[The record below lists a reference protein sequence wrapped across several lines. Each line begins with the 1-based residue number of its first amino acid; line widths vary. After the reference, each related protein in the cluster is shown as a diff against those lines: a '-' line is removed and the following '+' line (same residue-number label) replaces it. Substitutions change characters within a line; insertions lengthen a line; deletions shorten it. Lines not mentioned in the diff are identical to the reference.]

1 MEGYM
6 PPVII
11 GAVIAMGA
19 AYAATIGFISMTAA
33 LVIGALATA
42 AGSLLTKVPS
52 FSDYASQAEQ
62 KQVLRSSK
70 ASMTRI
76 YGRTQT
82 SGVLFFA
89 EEQGGEQ
96 EKGEWVHLAIAV
108 AAHELDAV
116 ESVLLGDAEIGTYG
130 EYASWELHNN
140 RATCDP
146 FLLAS
151 CASWKDDMVGVGIAW
166 LRVSLQFDAT
176 KFPSGIPNIKAT
188 VRGAKVYDPRDQL
201 MKWSSNAALVILDY
215 YRTVLGVPDSDLDW
229 DQFKSAANICD
240 ERVLTAAGTYESRY
254 SVSGKFELTEAPA
267 KILESLHDACAGAP
281 TFTGGKHGILVGA
294 YYGPAL
300 DEIHDHQLAG
310 DVKIVPETA
319 MRDRTNTITGTFVD
333 PGQNYSETDYP
344 SVSVAEW
351 VEEDGGEV
359 TSDLN
364 QRFVSSAYQAQRL
377 ANIKLR
383 RLRIGR
389 TLTLPMNYSGF
400 AYRPGSYI
408 KLYIPALGIMGHEF
422 RVNKFEFSVKS
433 GITLTVREEPA
444 DVWADAIGQ
453 VMIVPPLTNLP
464 TGGPAAPD
472 ALSYATEVIGDA
484 VQGVLSWRNA
494 GSQIAYNQ
502 VVVSRAG
509 EPVLT
514 IQVPGESCR
523 LTGLASGLY
532 LAQVTA
538 VAVNGGHSASAGISF
553 TIAVPALPQSI
564 EVTPSNWSL
573 ELRPVYAGGQSFGT
587 LCEWWWSTVDVPLAE
602 VEAKATRLG
611 LAAYLVHSGLQPD
624 TQYHYW
630 LRSVNAYG
638 KSALMPVT
646 GKTSFDAASVIAVLD
661 NQIGGAQLREELRT
675 EIAKIADLTTGSESL
690 QASLDQVQI
699 SLTALDAREQQ
710 VNNLLE
716 HAQTQLGDNY
726 LNVSLMT
733 ERLRQQ
739 INTYNL
745 DFQDFRD
752 AVFSVDPQ
760 TGQITMDAVNAV
772 RSELGASIST
782 VSQHLDAVEAVVKTC
797 VTRAELSAD
806 FERLTLVEQQIDGI
820 QGALVQ
826 TASKS
831 EVTAVSDTVSQ
842 VQQTLDATNT
852 ALTQKAAQS
861 QVDAQG
867 QRLTSAEQKIVANTS
882 ATTATAERIEQV
894 KAQLEQADQTIASSI
909 TLLEQSIATEKQAS
923 ALRFSQ
929 MEAAIDGQNG
939 AISELQQVITGDG
952 STLASKFENLTA
964 SADQVAEAALS
975 AALAGAKA
983 DIEQRKAAGS
993 IRREQ
998 SAMAGEQ
1005 EAQAKTLEQ
1014 LMATLQTVNAE
1025 LSAQIIN
1032 EQTTRTTAVE
1042 SLAQQLSTLDA
1053 AYKQADQQVSASI
1066 QEESTSRA
1074 NADGALS
1081 SRIDTAQAKAD
1092 SAAAAVQSESTAR
1105 ANADGAL
1112 SSRIDTAQAKAD
1124 SASAAVQS
1132 ESTARANADGALS
1145 SRIDTAQA
1153 KADSAAAAVQSES
1166 TARANADGALSSR
1179 IDTAQAKADGASA
1192 AVQTVSQA
1200 QASTAG
1206 ALSALWATK
1215 AQINGQGGGFGLS
1228 VTMAADGSVMTSFLI
1243 DADVFAVLS
1252 RATGVASTIHP
1263 FVVKNGIVY
1272 INKAV
1277 LDSADINSLVANYIT
1292 VTELVGLNIKGSTIS
1307 GTDIIG
1313 GSLNIGAGK
1322 AIINSAGK
1330 ATLQDADVTGKIT
1343 ATSGSMKNLTI
1354 EESCTILGTVYAK
1367 NIVGDIV
1374 TVIPLEHGVSNVI
1387 TAVDIDRTA
1396 YFDGT
1401 VFSSEGTT
1409 SASIYVNGS
1418 LVNNVVC
1425 DIPTGWKPRLKSIS
1439 YYYQIP
1445 KNTQVTFAVNKA
1457 IERQGDISAK
1467 VTIYKK

>member
-1 MEGYM
+1 M

-89 EEQGGEQ
+89 EEQAGEQ
-96 EKGEWVHLAIAV
+96 ENGEWVHLAIAV

-146 FLLAS
+146 FLLEN

-166 LRVSLQFDAT
+166 LRVSLKFDAT

-188 VRGAKVYDPRDQL
+188 VRGAKIYDPRDQL

-215 YRTVLGVPDSDLDW
+215 YRTALGVPDSDLDW
-229 DQFKSAANICD
+229 DQFKAAANICD
-240 ERVLTAAGTYESRY
+240 EQVLTAAGTYEARY

-267 KILESLHDACAGAP
+267 KILEALHDACAGAP

-333 PGQNYSETDYP
+333 AEQNYSETDYP

-359 TSDLN
+359 ASDLN
-364 QRFVSSAYQAQRL
+364 QRFVTSSYQAQRL

-400 AYRPGSYI
+400 AYRPGAYI
-408 KLYIPALGIMGHEF
+408 RLYIPALGISGHEF
-422 RVNKFEFSVKS
+422 RVNKFEFSPKN

-444 DVWADAIGQ
+444 EVWADAVGQ
-453 VMIVPPLTNLP
+453 VMVVPPLTNLP

-502 VVVSRAG
+502 VVVSRDG

-553 TIAVPALPQSI
+553 TIAVPALPQSVT
-564 EVTPSNWSL
+564 VTPSNWSL

-638 KSALMPVT
+638 KSALMAVT

-690 QASLDQVQI
+690 QASLNQVQI
-699 SLTALDAREQQ
+699 SLSALDAREQQ

-733 ERLRQQ
+733 ENLRQQ
-739 INTYNL
+739 VNKFNL

-806 FERLTLVEQQIDGI
+806 FERLTLVEQKIDGI
-820 QGALVQ
+820 QGTLTQ

-831 EVTAVSDTVSQ
+831 EVTEVSDTVSQ
-842 VQQTLDATNT
+842 VQQTLDATNS

-861 QVDAQG
+861 QVDSQG
-867 QRLTSAEQKIVANTS
+867 QRLTSAEEQIRANTS
-882 ATTATAERIEQV
+882 ATIATAEHIEQV
-894 KAQLEQADQTIASSI
+894 KAQLEHADATISSSI
-909 TLLEQSIATEKQAS
+909 VTLQQSIATESQAS

-929 MEAAIDGQNG
+929 MEAAITGQNG

-975 AALAGAKA
+975 AALASAKA

-1014 LMATLQTVNAE
+1014 LTATLQTVNAE
-1025 LSAQIIN
+1025 LSAQILN

-1053 AYKQADQQVSASI
+1053 AYKQADQQMSASI
-1066 QEESTSRA
+1066 DSESTARA

-1092 SAAAAVQSESTAR
+1092 SATAAVQSESTAR

-1124 SASAAVQS
+1124 SAAAAVQS

-1179 IDTAQAKADGASA
+1179 IDTAQAKADGASV

-1206 ALSALWATK
+1206 ELAALWATK

-1228 VTMAADGSVMTSFLI
+1228 VTMATDGSVMTSFLI

-1252 RATGVASTIHP
+1252 RATGGASTIHP
-1263 FVVKNGIVY
+1263 FIVKNGIVY

-1292 VTELVGLNIKGSTIS
+1292 VTELVGLNIKGSTMS
-1307 GTDIIG
+1307 GTNIIG

-1354 EESCTILGTVYAK
+1354 EESCTILGTIYAK

-1387 TAVDIDRTA
+1387 AAVDIDRTA

-1409 SASIYVNGS
+1409 SASIYVNGA
-1418 LVNNVVC
+1418 LVNTVTC
-1425 DIPTGWKPRLKSIS
+1425 DIPSGWKPRLKSIS
-1439 YYYQIP
+1439 FYYQIP